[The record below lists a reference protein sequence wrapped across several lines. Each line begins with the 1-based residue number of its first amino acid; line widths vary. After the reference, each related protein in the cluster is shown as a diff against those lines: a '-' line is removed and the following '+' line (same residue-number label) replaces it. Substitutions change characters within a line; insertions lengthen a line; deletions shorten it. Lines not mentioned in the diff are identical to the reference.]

1 MLMSANSVL
10 IFGAGINQFTMI
22 QAAKSL
28 GVESVVLDVT
38 EDAPGRALADHF
50 YCVAGNDYATTRE
63 IALRHQVKGLVTSQM
78 EKPMRLMAKLAAE
91 LGLRF
96 HTPEVTA
103 RSLDKWLMKA
113 AFQRG
118 NVPCAKGVLIEPGAA
133 LPEAQVA
140 AMGFPLIIKPKDAT
154 SSQGVFRV
162 ESLSQAQ
169 RLLETTRSYSKSR
182 EVIVEE
188 FLDGPEF
195 SVEAITYE
203 GKTTIVQIT
212 EKFLYSFP
220 CPVEIGHLQPAPVSL
235 EQHTAI
241 SEATVAAIH
250 AIGIDNSA
258 SHAEVKWTREG
269 AKLVEI
275 GARLGGDFIS
285 SYLTQASCGIDM
297 DRAAIQAA
305 LGQSPDL
312 EPTKQQYAYIK
323 YLELPV
329 GSLITA
335 VADYEDVLSAP
346 EVVYAHLGMAPGT
359 IVPKITESKKR
370 PGFVIVKGESRAQV
384 LELAQQYEQKLVAK
398 FALEQEALTSSEG

>member
-1 MLMSANSVL
+1 
-10 IFGAGINQFTMI
+10 MI

-50 YCVAGNDYATTRE
+50 YCVAGNDYETTRE
-63 IALRHQVKGLVTSQM
+63 VALRHQVKGLVTSQM
-78 EKPMRLMAKLAAE
+78 EKPMRLMARLAAE
-91 LGLRF
+91 LGLRY

-103 RSLDKWLMKA
+103 YSLDKWLMKA
-113 AFQRG
+113 AFRKG
-118 NVPCAKGVLIEPGAA
+118 NVPCARGVLIEPGAE
-133 LPEAQVA
+133 LPEAQIA
-140 AMGFPLIIKPKDAT
+140 EMGFPVILKPKDAT

-169 RLLETTRSYSKSR
+169 RLLETTRSYSKSQ

-203 GKTTIVQIT
+203 GQTTIVQIT
-212 EKFLYSFP
+212 EKFLRPFP
-220 CPVEIGHLQPAPVSL
+220 CPVEIGHLQPAPVSP
-235 EQHTAI
+235 EQHEAI
-241 SEATVAAIH
+241 SQATVAAIN

-258 SHAEVKWTREG
+258 SHAEVKLTRDG

-285 SYLTQASCGIDM
+285 SYLTVASCGIDM

-305 LGQSPDL
+305 LGQSPEL
-312 EPTKQQYAYIK
+312 KPTEQQYAYIK
-323 YLELPV
+323 YIELPV

-335 VADYEDVLSAP
+335 VHDYEDVLSAP
-346 EVVYAHLGMAPGT
+346 EVVFAHLGMAPGT
-359 IVPKITESKKR
+359 VVPEITESKKR
-370 PGFVIVKGESRAQV
+370 PGFVIVKGETRAQV
-384 LELAQQYEQKLVAK
+384 LELAQKYEQQLLAK
-398 FALEQEALTSSEG
+398 FVLEQEALTGSER